1 MTNGGANAVTIRKT
15 CLAPADK
22 PVLKKWMYALSFFS
36 FWVAVCV
43 FEVFFPSKIEIS
55 AVFQVIL
62 PETTMSPP
70 GQTIVSN
77 RTLDADTKPTR
88 RHFVV
93 DVTFSKFA
101 FIVVVVVVVVVG
113 A

>member
-1 MTNGGANAVTIRKT
+1 MPRTSRQT
-15 CLAPADK
+15 CF
-22 PVLKKWMYALSFFS
+22 KKMDVRIVIFLFLGCGVRFRS
-36 FWVAVCV
+36 
-43 FEVFFPSKIEIS
+43 FFPSKIEIS